1 MLETWA
7 IIGWCIY
14 RRGRVALHRRVE
26 TIGERRTDG
35 VEARERGS
43 ARRGVQRR
51 VGGVKFG
58 VVMGAKMI
66 LDRRGQ
72 AAGDEQAG
80 LGHQLSWTVSTAFT
94 LPPLRATT
102 AWSGACCD
110 RRPETKPLLWL
121 SNSIA
126 GRASGVS
133 VTKLQSTAAIRCAER
148 KSTCLTSSHT

>member
-1 MLETWA
+1 
-7 IIGWCIY
+7 
-14 RRGRVALHRRVE
+14 
-26 TIGERRTDG
+26 
-35 VEARERGS
+35 
-43 ARRGVQRR
+43 
-51 VGGVKFG
+51 
-58 VVMGAKMI
+58 MI

-121 SNSIA
+121 SNNIA

-133 VTKLQSTAAIRCAER
+133 VTKLQSTAAIRCAWR
-148 KSTCLTSSHT
+148 TSRPCAGKVFIKLGSRLLLARSGGFSPPSSAGHPPAPAPLT

>member
-1 MLETWA
+1 
-7 IIGWCIY
+7 
-14 RRGRVALHRRVE
+14 
-26 TIGERRTDG
+26 
-35 VEARERGS
+35 
-43 ARRGVQRR
+43 
-51 VGGVKFG
+51 
-58 VVMGAKMI
+58 MI

-121 SNSIA
+121 SNNIA

-133 VTKLQSTAAIRCAER
+133 VTKLQSTAPNRCAWR
-148 KSTCLTSSHT
+148 TQRPCAGKVFIKLGHRLLLRRSLAPRAPPFALPPPPLDLTTTSSCTSRSHPHPPTPTNHAP